1 ERVGLGQILH
11 GLDQQALAFYIARVG
26 SAFAS
31 FPVDVGW
38 NRDSKNLGHEVTR
51 FASTK
56 LRVQVLGELSTG
68 LGSSISPHVLIFSSY
83 SQWKI
88 LALRRHDFGLAGRL
102 QFENIIGKF
111 LIQLDIRVLG
121 QAEVAARLKYLLLN
135 RDPARGINPH
145 QNLVT
150 HVAHAGGLGEQIQL
164 CGLHAAYVFA
174 AFVFHVKRLQ
184 QVVAS
189 ATETQHQEAL
199 DISAVLAGGVYG
211 HLIDSRLINLHLAI

>member
-1 ERVGLGQILH
+1 MARLLPLTGRTSFRFRDSPASCRWACGTRSRDCSQPGEEEAVSPPHVLFGIEDRRAKNQNNRCLAAESRSESQDYGGSDYLLRQRRVAHPEAGADVLGDQLNGGTVGERVGLGQILH

-88 LALRRHDFGLAGRL
+88 LALRRHGFGLAGCL

-111 LIQLDIRVLG
+111 LIQLDI
-121 QAEVAARLKYLLLN
+121 
-135 RDPARGINPH
+135 
-145 QNLVT
+145 
-150 HVAHAGGLGEQIQL
+150 
-164 CGLHAAYVFA
+164 
-174 AFVFHVKRLQ
+174 
-184 QVVAS
+184 
-189 ATETQHQEAL
+189 
-199 DISAVLAGGVYG
+199 
-211 HLIDSRLINLHLAI
+211 